1 MVTER
6 EAKLWMVTALAVVVW
21 ACTMV
26 GCAGPALPGIESWSP
41 RMMAPG
47 TSARVEST
55 VTPAPLA
62 NQLQQGSLGPFVA
75 AWVDHSVSS
84 LSAWLAT
91 ADAARQDELAGV
103 DRPFRLRA
111 VGTHPVVA
119 VVPQLAGPGAIWSR
133 WLNEQ
138 QTPPAAETV
147 IGRMNTADLRADAV
161 HRAAA
166 DATFL
171 VAALVSILGLLFVA
185 EAVFTR
191 RLRCRVDAPAET
203 QAAETAEPTIFRLPE
218 PQATPSPVRTQ
229 RRHAA

>member
-62 NQLQQGSLGPFVA
+62 NRLQHGSLGPFVA
-75 AWVDHSVSS
+75 AWVDRSVSS
-84 LSAWLAT
+84 LAGWLAA
-91 ADAARQDELAGV
+91 ADTSDQDKIAAV
-103 DRPFRLRA
+103 DRPFHLRA
-111 VGTHPVVA
+111 VGTQPVVA

-138 QTPPAAETV
+138 QAPAAAETV

-161 HRAAA
+161 NRAAA

-191 RLRCRVDAPAET
+191 RLRSRVDAPAGT
-203 QAAETAEPTIFRLPE
+203 QAAGSAEPTIFRLPE
-218 PQATPSPVRTQ
+218 AQATPSAVRTQ
-229 RRHAA
+229 RRRAA